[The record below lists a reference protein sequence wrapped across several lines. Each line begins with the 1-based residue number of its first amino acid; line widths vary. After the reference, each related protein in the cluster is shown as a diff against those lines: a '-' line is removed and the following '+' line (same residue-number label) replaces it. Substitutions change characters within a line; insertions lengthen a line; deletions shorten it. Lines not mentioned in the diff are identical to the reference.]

1 LDYSNAMSEHD
12 VTRYRALADE
22 CRQLAERATNP
33 LDKEAWLRLA
43 GEWVKMAQEAEKNL
57 PK

>member
-12 VTRYRALADE
+12 VTRFRALANE
-22 CRQLAERATNP
+22 CRQLAERAINP

-43 GEWVKMAQEAEKNL
+43 GEWLKMAQEAEKNRL
-57 PK
+57 K

>member
-1 LDYSNAMSEHD
+1 MSEHD
-12 VTRYRALADE
+12 VTRFRALADE

-43 GEWVKMAQEAEKNL
+43 DEWVKMAQEAEKNL
-57 PK
+57 RK

>member
-1 LDYSNAMSEHD
+1 LDYSTAMSEHD
-12 VTRYRALADE
+12 VRRFRALADE

-43 GEWVKMAQEAEKNL
+43 DEWVKMAQEAEKNL
-57 PK
+57 RK